1 MKFSVLMSLYSKEEP
16 QNLTKSLESVLS
28 QTLLPDEIIL
38 VWDGPISQELERV
51 SNRFASNFSQF
62 KIVPLPSNRGLG
74 EALNEGLKHCSH
86 DLVLRMDTDDIS
98 KPNRFE
104 RQVAFMENHPE
115 IDVCSAWIEEF
126 VDTPDNISS
135 IKKVPESHEDIFQYG
150 KSRCP
155 INHPVVA
162 FRKQAVLDCGGYGAF
177 PEDYY
182 LWVNML
188 QKGKRFH
195 NIPESLLWFRLS
207 PDFYRRRGGWK
218 YSKAICNVFIHL
230 YRIDYITLPS
240 LAKSLGVRSIVSLLP
255 NSLRQAFYSSI
266 LRKS

>member
-38 VWDGPISQELERV
+38 VWDGPITQELETI

-62 KIVPLPSNRGLG
+62 KIVQLPSNRGLG
-74 EALNEGLKHCSH
+74 GALNEGLKHCSN

-98 KPNRFE
+98 KPTRFE
-104 RQVAFMENHPE
+104 RQVAFMQNHPE

-126 VDTPDNISS
+126 VDTPENISS
-135 IKKVPESHEDIFQYG
+135 IKKLPEHHEDIFQYG

-162 FRKQAVLDCGGYGAF
+162 FRKQAVLDCGGYGPF

-182 LWVNML
+182 LWGNML
-188 QKGKRFH
+188 NNGKRFY
-195 NIPESLLWFRLS
+195 NIPESLLWFRS
-207 PDFYRRRGGWK
+207 SADVYKRRGGWK
-218 YSKAICNVFIHL
+218 YCKAICNVYIHL
-230 YRIDYITLPS
+230 YRIGYITLPI
-240 LAKSLGVRSIVSLLP
+240 LTKNIVIRFVVSLLP
-255 NSLRQAFYSSI
+255 NSLRQAFYSTI